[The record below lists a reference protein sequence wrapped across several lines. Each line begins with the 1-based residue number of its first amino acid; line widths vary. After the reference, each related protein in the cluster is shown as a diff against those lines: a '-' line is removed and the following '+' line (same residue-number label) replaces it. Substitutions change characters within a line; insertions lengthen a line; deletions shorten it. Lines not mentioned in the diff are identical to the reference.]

1 VLVIYEPSRKVEMGF
16 FSKLGARPL
25 FWRWALFCVSTSENR
40 FMEASGNRSFLEG
53 GYFNVSVSINQFLEA
68 GKNFCLGK

>member
-1 VLVIYEPSRKVEMGF
+1 VP
-16 FSKLGARPL
+16 A
-25 FWRWALFCVSTSENR
+25 SENR

>member
-25 FWRWALFCVSTSENR
+25 FWRWALYSVSTSENR
-40 FMEASGNRSFLEG
+40 FMEASVNTP
-53 GYFNVSVSINQFLEA
+53 FLEA
-68 GKNFCLGK
+68 IVIRRLPP